1 MKFKNIKK
9 DSLKWMKKRE
19 ILEEKY
25 KLWKEKWQF

>member
-9 DSLKWMKKRE
+9 DSLKWMKKWE
-19 ILEEKY
+19 ILEENY